1 MDKNKS
7 IVDRFSATQ
16 VELAKYVKI
25 EPIEFED
32 RKGWVAYGEGNH
44 FPQYL
49 IELYNTSPVH
59 GALVNSISFMIAGK
73 EFTAASQVTLR
84 EIQRLKLDKL
94 LHSTALDLKLHGGFY
109 WEVIWSM
116 DRSTIAQIN
125 HLPYENCRLAC
136 SDDNDDV
143 TGVWYSRDWADTRKK
158 KNNPHYIP
166 FFDINTK
173 EENPKQVMFQH
184 SMMVGSE
191 YYPKPDYIGA
201 INEVEKLRQLSEYQ
215 VNLILNGF
223 FPSLIAS
230 FNNGIPTLEEQ
241 RMIKNQLQQSIQ
253 GAENAGKVLTF
264 FNEERDRGVEFT
276 AFPVADMDKQFE
288 SLVTPAIEQILVSHR
303 VTSPLLFGVRDGGG
317 LGSNTD
323 EMKIAF
329 RLFSKQVIDPFQRII
344 CDGVDMLLHAIG
356 VPQGAE
362 IVEND
367 LFEEDVVVNGN
378 TTTADVASQALNG
391 AQIASL
397 LEIITQ
403 TTANVL
409 SITSAKALTKAAFP
423 ALSDVEINSIF
434 DNLSSV
440 ELQPADVLQSSQK
453 KKVKHE
459 HEAVSQKF
467 ESYSPTDEMA
477 TEAELGLKWR
487 EEYGRGGTE
496 VGVARAR
503 DISNKRNLSL
513 DTIQRM
519 NSYFSRHE
527 VDKQAKGWNQG
538 EEGFPSAGRVAWQL
552 WGGDAGRDWAKR
564 ILERVEQSTHVCQ
577 SSVDDFTDEEGKQFL
592 KHLAEC
598 GELIDLNEWELVEEC
613 EVGDYDAEENFTKVN
628 QALDSYADPDQK
640 SKLDAGLYK
649 VRYRYSTWISQNSRE
664 FCREMVRLSK
674 GGIVWRYED
683 IQDMSSSGVNG
694 QFAERGRTTYNI
706 FRYKGGVN
714 CHHFWM
720 RAIYKR
726 KREGGKFL
734 PNEGMDNEVKI
745 AVRKAEAEGFSPLD
759 TTVGYQDAKRPMKD
773 FPNGGRIN

>member
-1 MDKNKS
+1 MDKTKS

-49 IELYNTSPVH
+49 IELYNNSPVH
-59 GALVNSISFMIAGK
+59 GALVNSIAFMIAGK

-84 EIQRLKLDKL
+84 EIQRLKLDKV

-143 TGVWYSRDWADTRKK
+143 TGVWYSRDWSDTRKK

-166 FFDINTK
+166 FFDVNTK

-184 SMMVGSE
+184 SMMVNSE
-191 YYPKPDYIGA
+191 YYPKPDYIGS
-201 INEVEKLRQLSEYQ
+201 INWIELTRQIGEYH
-215 VNLILNGF
+215 VNNILNGF

-241 RMIKNQLQQSIQ
+241 RMIKQQLQLSIQ

-276 AFPVADMDKQFE
+276 AFPISDSDKQYEFLSTE
-288 SLVTPAIEQILVSHR
+288 STNQILIAHR
-303 VTSPLLFGVRDGGG
+303 VTSPLLFGIRDGGG

-323 EMKIAF
+323 ELKTSMY
-329 RLFSKQVIDPFQRII
+329 LFTKQVIEPFQRII
-344 CDGVDMLLHAIG
+344 CDGVDEILRAIAI
-356 VPQGAE
+356 PQGIKIAP
-362 IVEND
+362 ND
-367 LFEEDVVVNGN
+367 LFIPE
-378 TTTADVASQALNG
+378 
-391 AQIASL
+391 
-397 LEIITQ
+397 Q
-403 TTANVL
+403 TTEAPV
-409 SITSAKALTKAAFP
+409 T
-423 ALSDVEINSIF
+423 
-434 DNLSSV
+434 
-440 ELQPADVLQSSQK
+440 QSTEK

-459 HEAVSQKF
+459 HQSISQ
-467 ESYSPTDEMA
+467 
-477 TEAELGLKWR
+477 
-487 EEYGRGGTE
+487 
-496 VGVARAR
+496 
-503 DISNKRNLSL
+503 
-513 DTIQRM
+513 
-519 NSYFSRHE
+519 
-527 VDKQAKGWNQG
+527 
-538 EEGFPSAGRVAWQL
+538 
-552 WGGDAGRDWAKR
+552 
-564 ILERVEQSTHVCQ
+564 VCC
-577 SSVDDFTDEEGKQFL
+577 SSSDDFTDEEGKQFL

-598 GELIDLNEWELVEEC
+598 GELIDLDEWELVEEC

-649 VRYRYSTWISQNSRE
+649 VRYRYSTWISEKSRE

-683 IQDMSSSGVNG
+683 IQEMSSAGVNG

-706 FRYKGGVN
+706 FRYVGGVN

-726 KREGGKFL
+726 KRQGGKFL
-734 PNEGMDNEVKI
+734 PNEGMENEVKI
-745 AVRKAEAEGFSPLD
+745 AVRKAEAEGFSPMD
-759 TTVGYQDAKRPMKD
+759 RTVGYDDAKTPMIKR
-773 FPNGGRIN
+773 PNGGRIN

>member
-1 MDKNKS
+1 MDSNKS

-16 VELAKYVKI
+16 VDLAKYVKI

-32 RKGWVAYGEGNH
+32 RKGWVGYGEGNS

-84 EIQRLKLDKL
+84 EIQRLKLDKV
-94 LHSTALDLKLHGGFY
+94 LHSTALDLKLQGGFY

-143 TGVWYSRDWADTRKK
+143 TGVWYSRDWSDTRKK

-191 YYPKPDYIGA
+191 YYPKPDYIGS
-201 INEVEKLRQLSEYQ
+201 INWIELTRQIGEYH
-215 VNLILNGF
+215 VNNILNGF

-241 RMIKNQLQQSIQ
+241 RMIKQQLQLSIQ

-276 AFPVADMDKQFE
+276 AFPISDSDKQYEFLSTE
-288 SLVTPAIEQILVSHR
+288 STNQILIAHR
-303 VTSPLLFGVRDGGG
+303 VTSPLLFGIRDGGG

-323 EMKIAF
+323 ELKTSMY
-329 RLFSKQVIDPFQRII
+329 LFTKQVIEPFQRII
-344 CDGVDMLLHAIG
+344 CDGVDEILRAIA
-356 VPQGAE
+356 VPQGVKIAP
-362 IVEND
+362 ND
-367 LFEEDVVVNGN
+367 LFIPE
-378 TTTADVASQALNG
+378 
-391 AQIASL
+391 
-397 LEIITQ
+397 Q
-403 TTANVL
+403 TTEAPVTQ
-409 SITSAKALTKAAFP
+409 SI
-423 ALSDVEINSIF
+423 E
-434 DNLSSV
+434 
-440 ELQPADVLQSSQK
+440 K

-459 HEAVSQKF
+459 HES
-467 ESYSPTDEMA
+467 
-477 TEAELGLKWR
+477 
-487 EEYGRGGTE
+487 
-496 VGVARAR
+496 
-503 DISNKRNLSL
+503 ISK
-513 DTIQRM
+513 
-519 NSYFSRHE
+519 
-527 VDKQAKGWNQG
+527 
-538 EEGFPSAGRVAWQL
+538 
-552 WGGDAGRDWAKR
+552 
-564 ILERVEQSTHVCQ
+564 VCC
-577 SSVDDFTDEEGKQFL
+577 SSNDDFTDEEGKQFL

-598 GELIDLNEWELVEEC
+598 GELIDLDEWELVEEC
-613 EVGDYDAEENFTKVN
+613 EVGDYDNEENFTKVN

-640 SKLDAGLYK
+640 SKLDAGLFK
-649 VRYRYSTWISQNSRE
+649 VRYRYSTWISENSRE

-683 IQDMSSSGVNG
+683 IQEMSTAGVNG
-694 QFAERGRTTYNI
+694 QFAEQGKTTYNI

-726 KREGGKFL
+726 KRQGGKFL
-734 PNEGMDNEVKI
+734 PNDGMENEVKI
-745 AVRKAEAEGFSPLD
+745 AVRKAEKEGFSPLD
-759 TTVGYQDAKRPMKD
+759 TTVGYQDAKKPMKD

>member
-1 MDKNKS
+1 MDSNKS

-16 VELAKYVKI
+16 VDLAKYVKI

-32 RKGWVAYGEGNH
+32 RKGWVGYGEGNS

-73 EFTAASQVTLR
+73 EFTAPSQVTLR
-84 EIQRLKLDKL
+84 EIQRLKLDKV
-94 LHSTALDLKLHGGFY
+94 LHSTALDLKLQGGFY

-143 TGVWYSRDWADTRKK
+143 TGVWYSRDWSDTRKK

-173 EENPKQVMFQH
+173 DENPKQVMFQH

-191 YYPKPDYIGA
+191 YYPKPDYIGS
-201 INEVEKLRQLSEYQ
+201 INWIELTRQIGEYH
-215 VNLILNGF
+215 VNNILNGF

-241 RMIKNQLQQSIQ
+241 RMIKQQLQLSIQ

-276 AFPVADMDKQFE
+276 AFPISDSDKQYEFLSTE
-288 SLVTPAIEQILVSHR
+288 STNQILIAHR
-303 VTSPLLFGVRDGGG
+303 VTSPLLFGIRDGGG

-323 EMKIAF
+323 ELKTSMY
-329 RLFSKQVIDPFQRII
+329 LFTKQVIEPFQRII
-344 CDGVDMLLHAIG
+344 CDGVDELFRSIG
-356 VPQGAE
+356 VPQGVKIAP
-362 IVEND
+362 ND
-367 LFEEDVVVNGN
+367 LFVPE
-378 TTTADVASQALNG
+378 
-391 AQIASL
+391 
-397 LEIITQ
+397 Q
-403 TTANVL
+403 TTEAPV
-409 SITSAKALTKAAFP
+409 T
-423 ALSDVEINSIF
+423 
-434 DNLSSV
+434 
-440 ELQPADVLQSSQK
+440 QSTEK

-459 HEAVSQKF
+459 HQAVSKVCC
-467 ESYSPTDEMA
+467 SS
-477 TEAELGLKWR
+477 
-487 EEYGRGGTE
+487 
-496 VGVARAR
+496 
-503 DISNKRNLSL
+503 
-513 DTIQRM
+513 
-519 NSYFSRHE
+519 
-527 VDKQAKGWNQG
+527 G
-538 EEGFPSAGRVAWQL
+538 E
-552 WGGDAGRDWAKR
+552 
-564 ILERVEQSTHVCQ
+564 
-577 SSVDDFTDEEGKQFL
+577 DFTDEEGKQFL

-598 GELIDLNEWELVEEC
+598 GELIDLDEWELVEES
-613 EVGDYDAEENFTKVN
+613 EVGDYDNEEQFTKVN

-649 VRYRYSTWISQNSRE
+649 VRYRYSTWISENSRE

-683 IQDMSSSGVNG
+683 IQEMSSSGVNG
-694 QFAERGRTTYNI
+694 QFAEQGKTTYNI
-706 FRYKGGVN
+706 FRYVGGVN

-726 KREGGKFL
+726 KRQGGKFL

-745 AVRKAEAEGFSPLD
+745 AVRKAEAEGFSPMD
-759 TTVGYQDAKRPMKD
+759 RTVGYDDAKTPMIKR
-773 FPNGGRIN
+773 PNGGRLN

>member
-84 EIQRLKLDKL
+84 EIQRLKLDKV

-143 TGVWYSRDWADTRKK
+143 TGVWYSRDWSDTRKK

-166 FFDINTK
+166 FFDVNTK

-201 INEVEKLRQLSEYQ
+201 INEIEKLRQLSEYQ

-276 AFPVADMDKQFE
+276 AFPVSDMDKQFE
-288 SLVTPAIEQILVSHR
+288 SLVNPAIEQILVSHR

-440 ELQPADVLQSSQK
+440 ELQPADVLQSSEK

-459 HEAVSQKF
+459 HQSISQ
-467 ESYSPTDEMA
+467 
-477 TEAELGLKWR
+477 
-487 EEYGRGGTE
+487 
-496 VGVARAR
+496 
-503 DISNKRNLSL
+503 
-513 DTIQRM
+513 
-519 NSYFSRHE
+519 
-527 VDKQAKGWNQG
+527 
-538 EEGFPSAGRVAWQL
+538 
-552 WGGDAGRDWAKR
+552 
-564 ILERVEQSTHVCQ
+564 VCC
-577 SSVDDFTDEEGKQFL
+577 SSSDDFTDEEGKQFL
-592 KHLAEC
+592 KYLAEC

>member
-7 IVDRFSATQ
+7 IVERFSATQ

-84 EIQRLKLDKL
+84 EIQRLKLDKV

-143 TGVWYSRDWADTRKK
+143 TGVWYSRDWSDTRKK

-191 YYPKPDYIGA
+191 YYPKPDYIGS
-201 INEVEKLRQLSEYQ
+201 INWIELTRQIGEYH
-215 VNLILNGF
+215 VNNILNGF

-241 RMIKNQLQQSIQ
+241 RMIKQQLQMSIQ

-276 AFPVADMDKQFE
+276 AFPISDSDKQYEFLSTE
-288 SLVTPAIEQILVSHR
+288 STNQILIAHR
-303 VTSPLLFGVRDGGG
+303 VTSPLLFGIRDGGG

-323 EMKIAF
+323 ELKTSMY
-329 RLFSKQVIDPFQRII
+329 LFTKQVIEPFQRII
-344 CDGVDMLLHAIG
+344 CDGVDEILRAIS
-356 VPQGAE
+356 VPQGVKIAP
-362 IVEND
+362 ND
-367 LFEEDVVVNGN
+367 LFIPE
-378 TTTADVASQALNG
+378 
-391 AQIASL
+391 
-397 LEIITQ
+397 Q
-403 TTANVL
+403 TTESPV
-409 SITSAKALTKAAFP
+409 T
-423 ALSDVEINSIF
+423 
-434 DNLSSV
+434 
-440 ELQPADVLQSSQK
+440 QSTEK
-453 KKVKHE
+453 KKVKCE
-459 HEAVSQKF
+459 HENISQKF
-467 ESYSPTDEMA
+467 ESYKPTDEMA
-477 TEAELGLKWR
+477 NEAELGLKWR

-496 VGVARAR
+496 IGVARAR

-564 ILERVEQSTHVCQ
+564 ILERVEQSVHVCQ

-598 GELIDLNEWELVEEC
+598 GELIDLDEWELVEEC
-613 EVGDYDAEENFTKVN
+613 EVGDYDNEEQFTKVN
-628 QALDSYADPDQK
+628 QGLESYADPDQK
-640 SKLDAGLYK
+640 SKLDAGLFK
-649 VRYRYSTWISQNSRE
+649 VRYRYTTWIGENSRE

-683 IQDMSSSGVNG
+683 IQEMSAAGVNG
-694 QFAERGRTTYNI
+694 QFAERGKTEYNL
-706 FRYKGGVN
+706 FRYCGGVN
-714 CHHFWM
+714 CHHAWM

-726 KREGGKFL
+726 KRKGGKFL

-745 AVRKAEAEGFSPLD
+745 AVRKAEAEGFSPMD
-759 TTVGYQDAKRPMKD
+759 RTVGYDDAKTPMIKR
-773 FPNGGRIN
+773 PNGGRIN

>member
-1 MDKNKS
+1 MDSNKS

-16 VELAKYVKI
+16 VDLAKYVKI

-32 RKGWVAYGEGNH
+32 RKGWVGYGEGNS

-73 EFTAASQVTLR
+73 EFTAPSQVTLR
-84 EIQRLKLDKL
+84 EIQRLKLDKV
-94 LHSTALDLKLHGGFY
+94 LHSTALDLKLQGGFY

-143 TGVWYSRDWADTRKK
+143 TGVWYSRDWSDTRKK

-166 FFDINTK
+166 FFDVNTK

-191 YYPKPDYIGA
+191 YYPKPDYIGS
-201 INEVEKLRQLSEYQ
+201 INWIELTRQIGEYH
-215 VNLILNGF
+215 VNNILNGF

-241 RMIKNQLQQSIQ
+241 RMIKQQLQMSIQ

-276 AFPVADMDKQFE
+276 AFPISDSDKQYEFLSTE
-288 SLVTPAIEQILVSHR
+288 STNQILIAHR
-303 VTSPLLFGVRDGGG
+303 VTSPLLFGIRDGGG

-323 EMKIAF
+323 ELKTSMY
-329 RLFSKQVIDPFQRII
+329 LFTKQVIEPFQRII
-344 CDGVDMLLHAIG
+344 CDGVDEILRAIA
-356 VPQGAE
+356 VPQGVKIAP
-362 IVEND
+362 ND
-367 LFEEDVVVNGN
+367 LFVPE
-378 TTTADVASQALNG
+378 
-391 AQIASL
+391 
-397 LEIITQ
+397 Q
-403 TTANVL
+403 TTEAPV
-409 SITSAKALTKAAFP
+409 T
-423 ALSDVEINSIF
+423 
-434 DNLSSV
+434 
-440 ELQPADVLQSSQK
+440 QSTEK

-459 HEAVSQKF
+459 HKEVSKVCC
-467 ESYSPTDEMA
+467 S
-477 TEAELGLKWR
+477 
-487 EEYGRGGTE
+487 
-496 VGVARAR
+496 
-503 DISNKRNLSL
+503 SN
-513 DTIQRM
+513 
-519 NSYFSRHE
+519 
-527 VDKQAKGWNQG
+527 
-538 EEGFPSAGRVAWQL
+538 
-552 WGGDAGRDWAKR
+552 
-564 ILERVEQSTHVCQ
+564 
-577 SSVDDFTDEEGKQFL
+577 DDFTDEEGKQFL

-598 GELIDLNEWELVEEC
+598 GELIDLDKWELVEES
-613 EVGDYDAEENFTKVN
+613 EVGDYDNEEQFTKVN

-640 SKLDAGLYK
+640 SKLDAGLFK
-649 VRYRYSTWISQNSRE
+649 VRYRYSTWISENSRE

-683 IQDMSSSGVNG
+683 IQEMSTAGVNG
-694 QFAERGRTTYNI
+694 QFAEQGKTTYNI
-706 FRYKGGVN
+706 FRFKGGVN

-726 KREGGKFL
+726 KRQSGKFL
-734 PNEGMDNEVKI
+734 PNDGMENEVKI
-745 AVRKAEAEGFSPLD
+745 AVRKAEREGFSPMD
-759 TTVGYQDAKRPMKD
+759 TTVGYQDAKKPMKD

>member
-16 VELAKYVKI
+16 VDLAKYVKI

-59 GALVNSISFMIAGK
+59 GALVNSIAFMIAGK

-84 EIQRLKLDKL
+84 EIQRLKLDKV
-94 LHSTALDLKLHGGFY
+94 LHSTALDLKLQGGFY

-136 SDDNDDV
+136 SDENDDL
-143 TGVWYSRDWADTRKK
+143 TGIWYSRDWSDTRKK

-166 FFDINTK
+166 FFDVNTK
-173 EENPKQVMFQH
+173 DENPKQVMFQH

-191 YYPKPDYIGA
+191 YYPKPDYIGS
-201 INEVEKLRQLSEYQ
+201 INWIELTRQIGEYH
-215 VNLILNGF
+215 VNNILNGF

-241 RMIKNQLQQSIQ
+241 RMIKQQLQLSIQ

-264 FNEERDRGVEFT
+264 FNEERDRGVDFT
-276 AFPVADMDKQFE
+276 AFPISDSDKQYEFLSTE
-288 SLVTPAIEQILVSHR
+288 STNQILIAHR
-303 VTSPLLFGVRDGGG
+303 VTSPLLFGIRDGGG

-323 EMKIAF
+323 ELKTSMY
-329 RLFSKQVIDPFQRII
+329 LFTKQVIEPFQRII
-344 CDGVDMLLHAIG
+344 CDGVDEILRAIA
-356 VPQGAE
+356 VPQGVKIAP
-362 IVEND
+362 ND
-367 LFEEDVVVNGN
+367 LFIPE
-378 TTTADVASQALNG
+378 
-391 AQIASL
+391 
-397 LEIITQ
+397 Q
-403 TTANVL
+403 TTEAPVTQ
-409 SITSAKALTKAAFP
+409 SI
-423 ALSDVEINSIF
+423 E
-434 DNLSSV
+434 
-440 ELQPADVLQSSQK
+440 K

-459 HEAVSQKF
+459 HESISQVCC
-467 ESYSPTDEMA
+467 S
-477 TEAELGLKWR
+477 
-487 EEYGRGGTE
+487 
-496 VGVARAR
+496 
-503 DISNKRNLSL
+503 SN
-513 DTIQRM
+513 
-519 NSYFSRHE
+519 
-527 VDKQAKGWNQG
+527 
-538 EEGFPSAGRVAWQL
+538 
-552 WGGDAGRDWAKR
+552 
-564 ILERVEQSTHVCQ
+564 
-577 SSVDDFTDEEGKQFL
+577 DDFTDEEGKQFL

-598 GELIDLNEWELVEEC
+598 GELIDLDEWELVEEC
-613 EVGDYDAEENFTKVN
+613 EVGDYDNEEQFTKVN

-649 VRYRYSTWISQNSRE
+649 VRYRYSTWISENSRE

-683 IQDMSSSGVNG
+683 IQEMSAAGVNG
-694 QFAERGRTTYNI
+694 QFAERGKSSYNL
-706 FRYKGGVN
+706 FRYVGGVN

-726 KREGGKFL
+726 KRQGGKFL

-745 AVRKAEAEGFSPLD
+745 AVRKAEAEGFSPMD
-759 TTVGYQDAKRPMKD
+759 RTVGYDDAKTPMIKR
-773 FPNGGRIN
+773 PNGGRLN

>member
-59 GALVNSISFMIAGK
+59 GALVNSIAFMIAGK
-73 EFTAASQVTLR
+73 EFTAPSQVTLR
-84 EIQRLKLDKL
+84 EIQRLKLDKV

-143 TGVWYSRDWADTRKK
+143 TGVWYSRDWSDTRKK

-191 YYPKPDYIGA
+191 YYPKPDYIGS
-201 INEVEKLRQLSEYQ
+201 INWIELTRQIGEYH
-215 VNLILNGF
+215 VNNILNGF

-241 RMIKNQLQQSIQ
+241 RMIKQQLQLSIQ

-276 AFPVADMDKQFE
+276 AFPISDSDKQYEFLSTE
-288 SLVTPAIEQILVSHR
+288 STNQILIAHR
-303 VTSPLLFGVRDGGG
+303 VTSPLLFGIRDGGG

-323 EMKIAF
+323 ELKTSMY
-329 RLFSKQVIDPFQRII
+329 LFTKQVIEPFQRII
-344 CDGVDMLLHAIG
+344 CDGVDELFRSIG
-356 VPQGAE
+356 VPQGVK
-362 IVEND
+362 ITPND
-367 LFEEDVVVNGN
+367 LFIPE
-378 TTTADVASQALNG
+378 
-391 AQIASL
+391 
-397 LEIITQ
+397 Q
-403 TTANVL
+403 TTEAPVTQ
-409 SITSAKALTKAAFP
+409 SI
-423 ALSDVEINSIF
+423 E
-434 DNLSSV
+434 
-440 ELQPADVLQSSQK
+440 K
-453 KKVKHE
+453 KKVNCE
-459 HEAVSQKF
+459 HQSISQ
-467 ESYSPTDEMA
+467 
-477 TEAELGLKWR
+477 
-487 EEYGRGGTE
+487 
-496 VGVARAR
+496 
-503 DISNKRNLSL
+503 
-513 DTIQRM
+513 
-519 NSYFSRHE
+519 
-527 VDKQAKGWNQG
+527 
-538 EEGFPSAGRVAWQL
+538 
-552 WGGDAGRDWAKR
+552 
-564 ILERVEQSTHVCQ
+564 VCC
-577 SSVDDFTDEEGKQFL
+577 SSSDDFTDEEGKQFL

-598 GELIDLNEWELVEEC
+598 GELIDLDEWELVEEC
-613 EVGDYDAEENFTKVN
+613 EVGDYDNEENFTKVN

-649 VRYRYSTWISQNSRE
+649 VRYRYSTWISEKSRE

-683 IQDMSSSGVNG
+683 IQEMSTAGVNG
-694 QFAERGRTTYNI
+694 QFAEQGKTTYNI

-726 KREGGKFL
+726 KRQGGKFL

-745 AVRKAEAEGFSPLD
+745 AVRKAEAEGFSPMD
-759 TTVGYQDAKRPMKD
+759 TTVGYQDAKKPMKD

>member
-1 MDKNKS
+1 MDKTKS

-59 GALVNSISFMIAGK
+59 GALINSIAFMIAGK

-84 EIQRLKLDKL
+84 EIQRLKLDKV

-143 TGVWYSRDWADTRKK
+143 TGVWYSRDWSDTRKK

-201 INEVEKLRQLSEYQ
+201 INEIEKLRQLSEYQ

-288 SLVTPAIEQILVSHR
+288 SLVNPAIEQILVSHR

-344 CDGVDMLLHAIG
+344 CDGVDMLLRAIG

-367 LFEEDVVVNGN
+367 LFEEDVVINGN
-378 TTTADVASQALNG
+378 VSPSQDIASQALNG
-391 AQIASL
+391 AQISSL

-409 SITSAKALTKAAFP
+409 TSTSAKAITKAAFP
-423 ALSDVEINSIF
+423 MLSDVEINNIF

-440 ELQPADVLQSSQK
+440 QLQPADVLQSSEK

-459 HEAVSQKF
+459 HQTVSQ
-467 ESYSPTDEMA
+467 
-477 TEAELGLKWR
+477 
-487 EEYGRGGTE
+487 
-496 VGVARAR
+496 
-503 DISNKRNLSL
+503 
-513 DTIQRM
+513 
-519 NSYFSRHE
+519 
-527 VDKQAKGWNQG
+527 
-538 EEGFPSAGRVAWQL
+538 
-552 WGGDAGRDWAKR
+552 
-564 ILERVEQSTHVCQ
+564 VCC
-577 SSVDDFTDEEGKQFL
+577 SSSDDFTDEEGKQFL

-598 GELIDLNEWELVEEC
+598 GELIDLDEWELVEEC
-613 EVGDYDAEENFTKVN
+613 EVGDYDNEEQLTKVN

-649 VRYRYSTWISQNSRE
+649 VRYRYSTWISEKSRE

-683 IQDMSSSGVNG
+683 IQEMSTAGVNG
-694 QFAERGRTTYNI
+694 QFAEQGKTTYNI

-726 KREGGKFL
+726 KRQGGKFL
-734 PNEGMDNEVKI
+734 PNDGMENEVKI

-759 TTVGYQDAKRPMKD
+759 TTVGYQDAKKPMKD

>member
-84 EIQRLKLDKL
+84 EIQRLKLDKV

-143 TGVWYSRDWADTRKK
+143 TGVWYSRDWSDTRKK

-173 EENPKQVMFQH
+173 DENPKQVMFQH

-191 YYPKPDYIGA
+191 YYPKPDYIGS
-201 INEVEKLRQLSEYQ
+201 INWIELTRQIGEYH
-215 VNLILNGF
+215 VNNILNGF

-241 RMIKNQLQQSIQ
+241 RMIKQQLQMSIQ

-264 FNEERDRGVEFT
+264 FNEERDRGVDFT
-276 AFPVADMDKQFE
+276 AFPISDSDKQYEFLSTE
-288 SLVTPAIEQILVSHR
+288 STNQILIAHR
-303 VTSPLLFGVRDGGG
+303 VTSPLLFGIRDGGG

-323 EMKIAF
+323 ELKTSMY
-329 RLFSKQVIDPFQRII
+329 LFTKQVIEPFQRII
-344 CDGVDMLLHAIG
+344 CDGVDEILKAIG
-356 VPQGAE
+356 VPQGVKIAP
-362 IVEND
+362 ND
-367 LFEEDVVVNGN
+367 LFIPE
-378 TTTADVASQALNG
+378 
-391 AQIASL
+391 
-397 LEIITQ
+397 Q
-403 TTANVL
+403 TTEAPVM
-409 SITSAKALTKAAFP
+409 
-423 ALSDVEINSIF
+423 
-434 DNLSSV
+434 
-440 ELQPADVLQSSQK
+440 QSTEK

-459 HEAVSQKF
+459 HKEVSKVCC
-467 ESYSPTDEMA
+467 S
-477 TEAELGLKWR
+477 
-487 EEYGRGGTE
+487 
-496 VGVARAR
+496 
-503 DISNKRNLSL
+503 SN
-513 DTIQRM
+513 
-519 NSYFSRHE
+519 
-527 VDKQAKGWNQG
+527 
-538 EEGFPSAGRVAWQL
+538 
-552 WGGDAGRDWAKR
+552 
-564 ILERVEQSTHVCQ
+564 
-577 SSVDDFTDEEGKQFL
+577 DDFTDEEGKQFL

-598 GELIDLNEWELVEEC
+598 GELIDLDEWELVEEC
-613 EVGDYDAEENFTKVN
+613 EVGDYDNEENFTKVN

-649 VRYRYSTWISQNSRE
+649 VRYRYSTWISENSRE

-683 IQDMSSSGVNG
+683 IQDMSSAGVNG
-694 QFAERGRTTYNI
+694 QFAEQGKTTYNI

-726 KREGGKFL
+726 KRQGGKFL
-734 PNEGMDNEVKI
+734 PNDGMENEVKI
-745 AVRKAEAEGFSPLD
+745 AVRKAEKEGFSPLD

-773 FPNGGRIN
+773 FPNGGRLN

>member
-84 EIQRLKLDKL
+84 EIQRLKLDKV

-143 TGVWYSRDWADTRKK
+143 TGVWYSRDWSDTRKK

-166 FFDINTK
+166 FFDVNTK

-191 YYPKPDYIGA
+191 YYPKPDYIGS
-201 INEVEKLRQLSEYQ
+201 INWIELTRQIGEYH
-215 VNLILNGF
+215 VNNILNGF

-241 RMIKNQLQQSIQ
+241 RMIKQQLQMSIQ

-276 AFPVADMDKQFE
+276 AFPISDSDKQYEFLSTE
-288 SLVTPAIEQILVSHR
+288 STNQILIAHR
-303 VTSPLLFGVRDGGG
+303 VTSPLLFGIRDGGG

-323 EMKIAF
+323 ELKTSMY
-329 RLFSKQVIDPFQRII
+329 LFTKQVIEPFQRII
-344 CDGVDMLLHAIG
+344 CDGVDEILRAIA
-356 VPQGAE
+356 VPQGVKIAP
-362 IVEND
+362 ND
-367 LFEEDVVVNGN
+367 LFVPE
-378 TTTADVASQALNG
+378 
-391 AQIASL
+391 
-397 LEIITQ
+397 Q
-403 TTANVL
+403 TTEAPV
-409 SITSAKALTKAAFP
+409 T
-423 ALSDVEINSIF
+423 
-434 DNLSSV
+434 
-440 ELQPADVLQSSQK
+440 QSSEK

-459 HEAVSQKF
+459 HQS
-467 ESYSPTDEMA
+467 
-477 TEAELGLKWR
+477 
-487 EEYGRGGTE
+487 
-496 VGVARAR
+496 
-503 DISNKRNLSL
+503 ISK
-513 DTIQRM
+513 
-519 NSYFSRHE
+519 
-527 VDKQAKGWNQG
+527 
-538 EEGFPSAGRVAWQL
+538 
-552 WGGDAGRDWAKR
+552 
-564 ILERVEQSTHVCQ
+564 VCC
-577 SSVDDFTDEEGKQFL
+577 SSSDDFTDEEGKQFL

-598 GELIDLNEWELVEEC
+598 GELIDLDEWELVEES

-628 QALDSYADPDQK
+628 QGLETYADPDQK

-649 VRYRYSTWISQNSRE
+649 VRYRYSTWISENSRE

-683 IQDMSSSGVNG
+683 IQEMSSSGVNG
-694 QFAERGRTTYNI
+694 QFAEQGKTTYNI

-726 KREGGKFL
+726 KRQGGKFL

-759 TTVGYQDAKRPMKD
+759 TTVGYQDAKKPMKD

>member
-59 GALVNSISFMIAGK
+59 GALVNSIAFMIAGK
-73 EFTAASQVTLR
+73 EFTAPSQVTLR
-84 EIQRLKLDKL
+84 EIQRLKLDKV

-143 TGVWYSRDWADTRKK
+143 TGVWYSRDWSDTRKK

-166 FFDINTK
+166 FFDVNTK

-191 YYPKPDYIGA
+191 YYPKPDYIGS
-201 INEVEKLRQLSEYQ
+201 INWIELTRQIGEYH
-215 VNLILNGF
+215 VNNILNGF

-241 RMIKNQLQQSIQ
+241 RMIKQQLQLSIQ

-276 AFPVADMDKQFE
+276 AFPISDSDKQYEFLSTE
-288 SLVTPAIEQILVSHR
+288 STNQILIAHR
-303 VTSPLLFGVRDGGG
+303 VTSPLLFGIRDGGG

-323 EMKIAF
+323 ELKTSMY
-329 RLFSKQVIDPFQRII
+329 LFTKQVIEPFQRII
-344 CDGVDMLLHAIG
+344 CDGVDELFRSIG
-356 VPQGAE
+356 VPQGVK
-362 IVEND
+362 ITPND
-367 LFEEDVVVNGN
+367 LFIPE
-378 TTTADVASQALNG
+378 
-391 AQIASL
+391 
-397 LEIITQ
+397 Q
-403 TTANVL
+403 TTEAPVTQ
-409 SITSAKALTKAAFP
+409 SI
-423 ALSDVEINSIF
+423 E
-434 DNLSSV
+434 
-440 ELQPADVLQSSQK
+440 K
-453 KKVKHE
+453 KKVNCE
-459 HEAVSQKF
+459 HQSISQ
-467 ESYSPTDEMA
+467 
-477 TEAELGLKWR
+477 
-487 EEYGRGGTE
+487 
-496 VGVARAR
+496 
-503 DISNKRNLSL
+503 
-513 DTIQRM
+513 
-519 NSYFSRHE
+519 
-527 VDKQAKGWNQG
+527 
-538 EEGFPSAGRVAWQL
+538 
-552 WGGDAGRDWAKR
+552 
-564 ILERVEQSTHVCQ
+564 VCC
-577 SSVDDFTDEEGKQFL
+577 SSSDDFTDEEGKQFL

-598 GELIDLNEWELVEEC
+598 GELIDLDEWELVEEC
-613 EVGDYDAEENFTKVN
+613 EVGDYDNEENFTKVN

-649 VRYRYSTWISQNSRE
+649 VRYRYSTWISEKSRE

-683 IQDMSSSGVNG
+683 IQEMSTAGVNG
-694 QFAERGRTTYNI
+694 QFAEQGKTTYNI

-726 KREGGKFL
+726 KRQGGKFL

-745 AVRKAEAEGFSPLD
+745 AVRKAEAEGFSPMD
-759 TTVGYQDAKRPMKD
+759 TTVGYQDAKKPMKD

>member
-7 IVDRFSATQ
+7 IVERFSATQ

-84 EIQRLKLDKL
+84 EIQRLKLDKV

-143 TGVWYSRDWADTRKK
+143 TGVWYSRDWSDTRKK

-173 EENPKQVMFQH
+173 EENPKQVMFLH

-201 INEVEKLRQLSEYQ
+201 INEIEKLRQLSEYQ

-241 RMIKNQLQQSIQ
+241 RMIKQQLQMSIQ

-323 EMKIAF
+323 EMKTAF

-344 CDGVDMLLHAIG
+344 CDGVDMLLLAIG
-356 VPQGAE
+356 VPQGVT

-367 LFEEDVVVNGN
+367 LFEDNTVVIDGN
-378 TTTADVASQALNG
+378 VAPSQDIASQALNG
-391 AQIASL
+391 AQISSL

-409 SITSAKALTKAAFP
+409 TSTSAKAITKAAFP
-423 ALSDVEINSIF
+423 MLSDVEINNIF

-440 ELQPADVLQSSQK
+440 NLQPADVLQSSEK
-453 KKVKHE
+453 KKVESE
-459 HEAVSQKF
+459 HQS
-467 ESYSPTDEMA
+467 
-477 TEAELGLKWR
+477 
-487 EEYGRGGTE
+487 
-496 VGVARAR
+496 VA
-503 DISNKRNLSL
+503 KVCC
-513 DTIQRM
+513 
-519 NSYFSRHE
+519 NS
-527 VDKQAKGWNQG
+527 
-538 EEGFPSAGRVAWQL
+538 
-552 WGGDAGRDWAKR
+552 
-564 ILERVEQSTHVCQ
+564 EQ
-577 SSVDDFTDEEGKQFL
+577 DFTDEQGKQFL

-598 GELIDLNEWELVEEC
+598 GELVDNDEWQLMSEEEVTDPLNEPTFTSQMFNQMPISSDANPDEKSNW
-613 EVGDYDAEENFTKVN
+613 GDT
-628 QALDSYADPDQK
+628 
-640 SKLDAGLYK
+640 GLYK
-649 VRYRYSTWISQNSRE
+649 LRYAYSQNIGENSRE
-664 FCREMVRLSK
+664 FCKEMVRLSK
-674 GGIVWRYED
+674 GGLVFRYED
-683 IQDMSSSGVNG
+683 IESMSLDGVNSD
-694 QFAERGRTTYNI
+694 FAPTGRSTYNI
-706 FRYKGGVN
+706 FVYKGGAF
-714 CHHFWM
+714 CHHFWKRQIYM
-720 RAIYKR
+720 RKRDTNGRILPNKGLENDKRVGNNPYVKR
-726 KREGGKFL
+726 KGLESVAPIDR
-734 PNEGMDNEVKI
+734 PNRGSLKY
-745 AVRKAEAEGFSPLD
+745 S
-759 TTVGYQDAKRPMKD
+759 
-773 FPNGGRIN
+773 

>member
-1 MDKNKS
+1 MDKKES
-7 IVDRFSATQ
+7 IVNRFSATQ

-25 EPIEFED
+25 DPIEFED

-59 GALVNSISFMIAGK
+59 GALVNSIAFMIAGK
-73 EFTAASQVTLR
+73 EFTASTTLAVR
-84 EIQRLKLDKL
+84 EIQRLKLDKIL
-94 LHSTALDLKLHGGFY
+94 KATALDLKLHGGFY

-143 TGVWYSRDWADTRKK
+143 TGIWYSRDWSDTRKK

-166 FFDINTK
+166 MFDTDTK
-173 EENPKQVMFQH
+173 NECPKQVMFQH

-191 YYPKPDYIGA
+191 YYPKPDYIGSV
-201 INEVEKLRQLSEYQ
+201 NEIEKLRQYSEYQ

-276 AFPVADMDKQFE
+276 PFPVGDLDKQFE
-288 SLVTPAIEQILVSHR
+288 SLVNPSIEQILISHR

-323 EMKIAF
+323 EMKTAF
-329 RLFSKQVIDPFQRII
+329 RLFSKQVINPFQRII
-344 CDGVDMLLHAIG
+344 CDGINMLFNAMGIPSD
-356 VPQGAE
+356 VE

-367 LFEEDVVVNGN
+367 LFEEDVVLDSTGTPTP
-378 TTTADVASQALNG
+378 TTDVASQAMNG
-391 AQIASL
+391 AQISSL

-403 TTANVL
+403 ATANVL
-409 SITSAKALTKAAFP
+409 TIESAKAVCRTAFP
-423 ALSDVEINSIF
+423 TMSDEQINNIF

-440 ELQPADVLQSSQK
+440 NLQPTDVVQSSVK
-453 KKVKHE
+453 KKVEHKHE
-459 HEAVSQKF
+459 GVSQ
-467 ESYSPTDEMA
+467 
-477 TEAELGLKWR
+477 
-487 EEYGRGGTE
+487 
-496 VGVARAR
+496 
-503 DISNKRNLSL
+503 I
-513 DTIQRM
+513 
-519 NSYFSRHE
+519 
-527 VDKQAKGWNQG
+527 
-538 EEGFPSAGRVAWQL
+538 
-552 WGGDAGRDWAKR
+552 
-564 ILERVEQSTHVCQ
+564 CC
-577 SSVDDFTDEEGKQFL
+577 SSSDDFTDEEGKGFL
-592 KHLAEC
+592 KQLAEC
-598 GELIDLNEWELVEEC
+598 GELIDKEKWELVEEE
-613 EVGDYDAEENFTKVN
+613 EVTDYDNEEKFAKVH
-628 QALDSYADPDQK
+628 QGLESYEDADAK
-640 SKLDAGLYK
+640 SKLDAGVYK
-649 VRYRYSTWISQNSRE
+649 VRYRYSTWLSDNSRE

-683 IQDMSSSGVNG
+683 IIEMGDAGVNG
-694 QFAERGRTTYNI
+694 QFARQGTNTYNL
-706 FRYKGGVN
+706 FRFKGGVN

-726 KREGGKFL
+726 KKEKGRYL
-734 PNEGMDNEVKI
+734 PNEGMDNEMKI
-745 AVRKAEAEGFSPLD
+745 AVRKAEAEGFSPMD
-759 TTVGYQDAKRPMKD
+759 TTVGYRDAKTPMKD
-773 FPNGGRIN
+773 FPNGGRLTK

>member
-84 EIQRLKLDKL
+84 EIQRLKLDKV

-125 HLPYENCRLAC
+125 HLPYENCRLDC

-143 TGVWYSRDWADTRKK
+143 TGVWYSRDWSDTRKK

-201 INEVEKLRQLSEYQ
+201 INEIEKLRQLSEYQ

-241 RMIKNQLQQSIQ
+241 RMIKQQLQLSIQ

-323 EMKIAF
+323 EMKTAF

-344 CDGVDMLLHAIG
+344 CDGVDMLLRAIG

-367 LFEEDVVVNGN
+367 LFEEDVVINGN
-378 TTTADVASQALNG
+378 VAPSQDIASQALNG
-391 AQIASL
+391 AQISSL

-409 SITSAKALTKAAFP
+409 TSTSAKAITKAAFP
-423 ALSDVEINSIF
+423 MLSDVEINNIF

-440 ELQPADVLQSSQK
+440 NLQPTDVLQSSEK

-459 HEAVSQKF
+459 HQS
-467 ESYSPTDEMA
+467 
-477 TEAELGLKWR
+477 
-487 EEYGRGGTE
+487 
-496 VGVARAR
+496 
-503 DISNKRNLSL
+503 ISK
-513 DTIQRM
+513 
-519 NSYFSRHE
+519 
-527 VDKQAKGWNQG
+527 
-538 EEGFPSAGRVAWQL
+538 
-552 WGGDAGRDWAKR
+552 
-564 ILERVEQSTHVCQ
+564 VCC

-592 KHLAEC
+592 KQLAEC
-598 GELIDLNEWELVEEC
+598 GELIDLDEWELVEEC
-613 EVGDYDAEENFTKVN
+613 EVDNYDNEEQFTKVN
-628 QALDSYADPDQK
+628 QALESYADPDKK

-649 VRYRYSTWISQNSRE
+649 VRYRYSTWIGENSRE

-683 IQDMSSSGVNG
+683 IQEMSSSGVNG
-694 QFAERGRTTYNI
+694 QFAEQGKTTYNI

-726 KREGGKFL
+726 KRQGGKFL

>member
-59 GALVNSISFMIAGK
+59 GALVNSIAFMIAGK

-84 EIQRLKLDKL
+84 EIQRLKLDKV

-143 TGVWYSRDWADTRKK
+143 TGVWYSRDWSDTRKK

-166 FFDINTK
+166 FFDVNTK
-173 EENPKQVMFQH
+173 DENPKQVMFQH

-191 YYPKPDYIGA
+191 YYPKPDYIGS
-201 INEVEKLRQLSEYQ
+201 INWIELTRQIGEYH
-215 VNLILNGF
+215 VNNILNGF

-276 AFPVADMDKQFE
+276 AFPISDSDKQYEFLSTE
-288 SLVTPAIEQILVSHR
+288 STNQILIAHR
-303 VTSPLLFGVRDGGG
+303 VTSPLLFGIRDGGG

-323 EMKIAF
+323 ELKTSMY
-329 RLFSKQVIDPFQRII
+329 LFTKQVIEPFQRII
-344 CDGVDMLLHAIG
+344 CDGVDELLRAIA
-356 VPQGAE
+356 VPQGVKIAP
-362 IVEND
+362 ND
-367 LFEEDVVVNGN
+367 LFVPE
-378 TTTADVASQALNG
+378 
-391 AQIASL
+391 
-397 LEIITQ
+397 Q
-403 TTANVL
+403 TTEAPV
-409 SITSAKALTKAAFP
+409 T
-423 ALSDVEINSIF
+423 
-434 DNLSSV
+434 
-440 ELQPADVLQSSQK
+440 QSTEK

-459 HEAVSQKF
+459 HQS
-467 ESYSPTDEMA
+467 
-477 TEAELGLKWR
+477 
-487 EEYGRGGTE
+487 
-496 VGVARAR
+496 
-503 DISNKRNLSL
+503 ISK
-513 DTIQRM
+513 
-519 NSYFSRHE
+519 
-527 VDKQAKGWNQG
+527 
-538 EEGFPSAGRVAWQL
+538 
-552 WGGDAGRDWAKR
+552 
-564 ILERVEQSTHVCQ
+564 VCC
-577 SSVDDFTDEEGKQFL
+577 SSNDDFTDEEGKQFL

-598 GELIDLNEWELVEEC
+598 GELIDLDEWELVEEC
-613 EVGDYDAEENFTKVN
+613 EVDNYDNEENFTKVN
-628 QALDSYADPDQK
+628 QALESYADPDQK

-649 VRYRYSTWISQNSRE
+649 VRYRYTTWIGENSRE

-683 IQDMSSSGVNG
+683 IQEMSAAGVNG
-694 QFAERGRTTYNI
+694 QFAERGKTEYNL
-706 FRYKGGVN
+706 FRYCGGVN
-714 CHHFWM
+714 CHHAWM

-726 KREGGKFL
+726 KRKGGKFL
-734 PNEGMDNEVKI
+734 PNEGMENEVKI
-745 AVRKAEAEGFSPLD
+745 AVRKAEAEGFSPMD
-759 TTVGYQDAKRPMKD
+759 RTVGYDDAKTPMIKR
-773 FPNGGRIN
+773 PNGGRLN

>member
-1 MDKNKS
+1 MDSNKS

-16 VELAKYVKI
+16 VDLAKYVKI

-32 RKGWVAYGEGNH
+32 RKGWVGYGEGNH

-73 EFTAASQVTLR
+73 EFTAPSQVTLR
-84 EIQRLKLDKL
+84 EIQRLKLDKV
-94 LHSTALDLKLHGGFY
+94 LHSTALDLKLQGGFY

-143 TGVWYSRDWADTRKK
+143 TGVWYSRDWSDTRKK

-173 EENPKQVMFQH
+173 DENPKQVMFQH

-191 YYPKPDYIGA
+191 YYPKPDYIGS
-201 INEVEKLRQLSEYQ
+201 INWIELTRQIGEYH
-215 VNLILNGF
+215 VNNILNGF

-241 RMIKNQLQQSIQ
+241 RMIKQQLQLSIQ

-276 AFPVADMDKQFE
+276 AFPISDSDKQYEFLSTE
-288 SLVTPAIEQILVSHR
+288 STNQILIAHR
-303 VTSPLLFGVRDGGG
+303 VTSPLLFGIRDGGG

-323 EMKIAF
+323 ELKTSMY
-329 RLFSKQVIDPFQRII
+329 LFTKQVIEPFQRII
-344 CDGVDMLLHAIG
+344 CDGVDEILRAIS
-356 VPQGAE
+356 VPQGVKIAP
-362 IVEND
+362 ND
-367 LFEEDVVVNGN
+367 LFVPE
-378 TTTADVASQALNG
+378 
-391 AQIASL
+391 
-397 LEIITQ
+397 Q
-403 TTANVL
+403 TTEAPVTQ
-409 SITSAKALTKAAFP
+409 SI
-423 ALSDVEINSIF
+423 E
-434 DNLSSV
+434 
-440 ELQPADVLQSSQK
+440 K

-459 HEAVSQKF
+459 HQSISQVCC
-467 ESYSPTDEMA
+467 S
-477 TEAELGLKWR
+477 
-487 EEYGRGGTE
+487 
-496 VGVARAR
+496 
-503 DISNKRNLSL
+503 SN
-513 DTIQRM
+513 
-519 NSYFSRHE
+519 
-527 VDKQAKGWNQG
+527 
-538 EEGFPSAGRVAWQL
+538 
-552 WGGDAGRDWAKR
+552 
-564 ILERVEQSTHVCQ
+564 
-577 SSVDDFTDEEGKQFL
+577 DDFTDEEGKQFL

-598 GELIDLNEWELVEEC
+598 GELIDLDEWELVEEC
-613 EVGDYDAEENFTKVN
+613 EVGDYDNEEQFTKVN

-640 SKLDAGLYK
+640 SKLDAGLFK
-649 VRYRYSTWISQNSRE
+649 VRYRYSTWISENSRE

-683 IQDMSSSGVNG
+683 IQEMSLAGVNG
-694 QFAERGRTTYNI
+694 QFAEQGKTTYNI
-706 FRYKGGVN
+706 FRFKGGVN

-726 KREGGKFL
+726 KRQGGKFL
-734 PNEGMDNEVKI
+734 PNDGMENEVKI
-745 AVRKAEAEGFSPLD
+745 AVRKAEKEGFSPLD
-759 TTVGYQDAKRPMKD
+759 TTVGYQDAKKPMKD
-773 FPNGGRIN
+773 FPNGGRLN

>member
-84 EIQRLKLDKL
+84 EIQRLKLDKV

-143 TGVWYSRDWADTRKK
+143 TGVWYSRDWSDTRKK

-191 YYPKPDYIGA
+191 YYPKPDYIGS
-201 INEVEKLRQLSEYQ
+201 INWIELTRQIGEYH
-215 VNLILNGF
+215 VNNILNGF

-241 RMIKNQLQQSIQ
+241 RMIKQQLQLSIQ

-264 FNEERDRGVEFT
+264 FNEERDRGVDFT
-276 AFPVADMDKQFE
+276 PFPVTDSDKQYEFLSNE
-288 SLVTPAIEQILVSHR
+288 STNQILIGHR
-303 VTSPLLFGVRDGGG
+303 VTSPLLFGIRDGGG

-323 EMKIAF
+323 ELKTSMY
-329 RLFSKQVIDPFQRII
+329 LFTKQVIEPFQRII
-344 CDGVDMLLHAIG
+344 CDGVDEILRAIA
-356 VPQGAE
+356 VPQGVKIAP
-362 IVEND
+362 ND
-367 LFEEDVVVNGN
+367 LFIPE
-378 TTTADVASQALNG
+378 
-391 AQIASL
+391 
-397 LEIITQ
+397 Q
-403 TTANVL
+403 TTEAPV
-409 SITSAKALTKAAFP
+409 T
-423 ALSDVEINSIF
+423 
-434 DNLSSV
+434 
-440 ELQPADVLQSSQK
+440 QSTEK
-453 KKVKHE
+453 KKVKCE

-467 ESYSPTDEMA
+467 ESYKPTDEMA

-496 VGVARAR
+496 IGVARAR

-538 EEGFPSAGRVAWQL
+538 EEGFPSAGRIAWQL

-564 ILERVEQSTHVCQ
+564 ILERVEQSVHVCQ

-598 GELIDLNEWELVEEC
+598 GELIDLDEWELVEEC
-613 EVGDYDAEENFTKVN
+613 EVGDYDNEENFTKVN
-628 QALDSYADPDQK
+628 QGLESYADPDQK
-640 SKLDAGLYK
+640 SKLDAGLFK
-649 VRYRYSTWISQNSRE
+649 VRYRYTTWISENSRE

-683 IQDMSSSGVNG
+683 IQEMSAAGVNG
-694 QFAERGRTTYNI
+694 QFAERGKTEYNL
-706 FRYKGGVN
+706 FRYCGGVN
-714 CHHFWM
+714 CHHAWM

-726 KREGGKFL
+726 KRKGGKFL

-745 AVRKAEAEGFSPLD
+745 AVRKAEAEGFSPMD
-759 TTVGYQDAKRPMKD
+759 RTVGYDDAKTPMIKR
-773 FPNGGRIN
+773 PNGGRIN

>member
-1 MDKNKS
+1 MDSKKS

-16 VELAKYVKI
+16 VDLAKYVKI

-32 RKGWVAYGEGNH
+32 RKGWVGYGEGNS

-59 GALVNSISFMIAGK
+59 GALVNSIAFMIAGK
-73 EFTAASQVTLR
+73 EFTAASQVTVR
-84 EIQRLKLDKL
+84 EIQRLKLDKVL
-94 LHSTALDLKLHGGFY
+94 NSTALDLKLHGGFY

-116 DRSTIAQIN
+116 DRSTVAQIN

-143 TGVWYSRDWADTRKK
+143 TGVWYSRDWNDMRKK
-158 KNNPHYIP
+158 KNVPHYIP
-166 FFDINTK
+166 FFDVNTK
-173 EENPKQVMFQH
+173 DENPKQVMFQH

-201 INEVEKLRQLSEYQ
+201 INEIEKLRQLSEYQ

-241 RMIKNQLQQSIQ
+241 RMIKQQLQMSIQ

-276 AFPVADMDKQFE
+276 AFPVADLDKQFE
-288 SLVTPAIEQILVSHR
+288 SLVNPAIEQILVSHR

-323 EMKIAF
+323 EMKTAF

-344 CDGVDMLLHAIG
+344 CDGVDEILKAIG
-356 VPQGAE
+356 VPQGTE

-367 LFEEDVVVNGN
+367 LFGEDVVVNGN
-378 TTTADVASQALNG
+378 TTNADVASQALNG

-423 ALSDVEINSIF
+423 ALSEVEINAIF

-440 ELQPADVLQSSQK
+440 NLQPADVLQSSEK

-459 HEAVSQKF
+459 HKEVSK
-467 ESYSPTDEMA
+467 
-477 TEAELGLKWR
+477 
-487 EEYGRGGTE
+487 
-496 VGVARAR
+496 
-503 DISNKRNLSL
+503 
-513 DTIQRM
+513 
-519 NSYFSRHE
+519 
-527 VDKQAKGWNQG
+527 
-538 EEGFPSAGRVAWQL
+538 
-552 WGGDAGRDWAKR
+552 
-564 ILERVEQSTHVCQ
+564 VCC

-598 GELIDLNEWELVEEC
+598 GELIDLDEWELVEEC
-613 EVGDYDAEENFTKVN
+613 EVGNYDNEEQFTKVN

-640 SKLDAGLYK
+640 SKLDAGLFK
-649 VRYRYSTWISQNSRE
+649 VRYRYSTWISENSRE

-683 IQDMSSSGVNG
+683 IQEMSTAGVNG
-694 QFAERGRTTYNI
+694 QFAEQGKTTYNI
-706 FRYKGGVN
+706 FRFKGGVN

-726 KREGGKFL
+726 KRQGGKFL
-734 PNEGMDNEVKI
+734 PNDGMENEVKI
-745 AVRKAEAEGFSPLD
+745 AVRKAEREGFSPMD

-773 FPNGGRIN
+773 FPNGGRLN

>member
-73 EFTAASQVTLR
+73 EFTASSQVTLR
-84 EIQRLKLDKL
+84 EIQRLKLDKV

-143 TGVWYSRDWADTRKK
+143 TGVWYSRDWSDTRKK

-166 FFDINTK
+166 FFDVNTK
-173 EENPKQVMFQH
+173 DENPKQVMFQH

-191 YYPKPDYIGA
+191 YYPKPDYIGS
-201 INEVEKLRQLSEYQ
+201 INWIELTRQIGEYH
-215 VNLILNGF
+215 VNNILNGF

-241 RMIKNQLQQSIQ
+241 RMIKQQLQLSIQ

-276 AFPVADMDKQFE
+276 AFPISDSDKQYEFLSTE
-288 SLVTPAIEQILVSHR
+288 STNQILIAHR
-303 VTSPLLFGVRDGGG
+303 VTSPLLFGIRDGGG

-323 EMKIAF
+323 ELKTSMY
-329 RLFSKQVIDPFQRII
+329 LFTKQVIEPFQRII
-344 CDGVDMLLHAIG
+344 CDGVDEILRAIG
-356 VPQGAE
+356 VPQGVKIAP
-362 IVEND
+362 ND
-367 LFEEDVVVNGN
+367 LFIPE
-378 TTTADVASQALNG
+378 
-391 AQIASL
+391 
-397 LEIITQ
+397 Q
-403 TTANVL
+403 TTEAPV
-409 SITSAKALTKAAFP
+409 T
-423 ALSDVEINSIF
+423 
-434 DNLSSV
+434 
-440 ELQPADVLQSSQK
+440 QSTEK

-459 HEAVSQKF
+459 HKEIFKVCCS
-467 ESYSPTDEMA
+467 
-477 TEAELGLKWR
+477 
-487 EEYGRGGTE
+487 
-496 VGVARAR
+496 
-503 DISNKRNLSL
+503 SN
-513 DTIQRM
+513 
-519 NSYFSRHE
+519 
-527 VDKQAKGWNQG
+527 
-538 EEGFPSAGRVAWQL
+538 
-552 WGGDAGRDWAKR
+552 
-564 ILERVEQSTHVCQ
+564 
-577 SSVDDFTDEEGKQFL
+577 DDFTDEEGKQFL

-613 EVGDYDAEENFTKVN
+613 EVGDYDNEENFTKVN
-628 QALDSYADPDQK
+628 QGLETYADPDQK
-640 SKLDAGLYK
+640 SKLDAGLFK
-649 VRYRYSTWISQNSRE
+649 VRYRYTTWIGENSRE

-683 IQDMSSSGVNG
+683 IQEMSAAGVNG
-694 QFAERGRTTYNI
+694 QFAERGKTEYNL
-706 FRYKGGVN
+706 FRYCGGVN
-714 CHHFWM
+714 CHHAWM

-726 KREGGKFL
+726 KRQGGKFL
-734 PNEGMDNEVKI
+734 PNDGMENEVKI
-745 AVRKAEAEGFSPLD
+745 AVRKAEAEGFSPMD
-759 TTVGYQDAKRPMKD
+759 RTVGYDDAKTPMIKR
-773 FPNGGRIN
+773 PNGGRLN

>member
-7 IVDRFSATQ
+7 IVERFSATQ

-73 EFTAASQVTLR
+73 EFTAPSQVTLR
-84 EIQRLKLDKL
+84 EIQRLKLDKV

-143 TGVWYSRDWADTRKK
+143 TGVWYSRDWSDTRKK

-166 FFDINTK
+166 FFDVNTK

-201 INEVEKLRQLSEYQ
+201 INEIEKLRQLSEYQ

-241 RMIKNQLQQSIQ
+241 RMIKQQLQMSIQ

-323 EMKIAF
+323 EMKTAF

-344 CDGVDMLLHAIG
+344 CDGVDMLLRAIG
-356 VPQGAE
+356 VPQGTE

-378 TTTADVASQALNG
+378 VAPTQDIASQALNG
-391 AQIASL
+391 AQISSL

-409 SITSAKALTKAAFP
+409 TSTSAKAITKAAFP
-423 ALSDVEINSIF
+423 MLSDVEINNIF

-440 ELQPADVLQSSQK
+440 NLQPADVLQSSEK
-453 KKVKHE
+453 KKVESE
-459 HEAVSQKF
+459 HQS
-467 ESYSPTDEMA
+467 
-477 TEAELGLKWR
+477 
-487 EEYGRGGTE
+487 
-496 VGVARAR
+496 
-503 DISNKRNLSL
+503 ISK
-513 DTIQRM
+513 
-519 NSYFSRHE
+519 
-527 VDKQAKGWNQG
+527 
-538 EEGFPSAGRVAWQL
+538 
-552 WGGDAGRDWAKR
+552 
-564 ILERVEQSTHVCQ
+564 VCC
-577 SSVDDFTDEEGKQFL
+577 SSSDDFTDEEGKQFL
-592 KHLAEC
+592 WHLAEC
-598 GELIDLNEWELVEEC
+598 GELIDLDEWELVEEC
-613 EVGDYDAEENFTKVN
+613 EVDNYDNEENFTKVN
-628 QALDSYADPDQK
+628 QALESYADPDQK

-649 VRYRYSTWISQNSRE
+649 VRYRYSTWISENSRE

-683 IQDMSSSGVNG
+683 IQEMSAAGVNG
-694 QFAERGRTTYNI
+694 QFAERGKSSYNL
-706 FRYKGGVN
+706 FRYVGGVN

-726 KREGGKFL
+726 KRQGGKFL
-734 PNEGMDNEVKI
+734 PNEGMENEVKI
-745 AVRKAEAEGFSPLD
+745 AVRKAEAEGFSPMD
-759 TTVGYQDAKRPMKD
+759 RTVGYDDAKTPMIKR
-773 FPNGGRIN
+773 PNGGRLN

>member
-1 MDKNKS
+1 MDSKKS

-16 VELAKYVKI
+16 VDLAKYVKI

-32 RKGWVAYGEGNH
+32 RKGWVSYGEGNS

-59 GALVNSISFMIAGK
+59 GALVNSIAFMIAGK
-73 EFTAASQVTLR
+73 EFTAASQVTMR
-84 EIQRLKLDKL
+84 EIQRLKLDKVL
-94 LHSTALDLKLHGGFY
+94 NSTALDLKLHGGFY

-116 DRSTIAQIN
+116 DRSTVAQIN

-143 TGVWYSRDWADTRKK
+143 TGVWYSRDWNDMRKK
-158 KNNPHYIP
+158 KNVPHYIP

-201 INEVEKLRQLSEYQ
+201 INEIEKLRQLSEYQ

-276 AFPVADMDKQFE
+276 AFPVADLDKQFE
-288 SLVTPAIEQILVSHR
+288 SLVNPAIEQILVSHR

-323 EMKIAF
+323 EMKTAF

-344 CDGVDMLLHAIG
+344 CDGVDEILKAIG
-356 VPQGAE
+356 VPQGTE

-367 LFEEDVVVNGN
+367 LFEEDVVINGN
-378 TTTADVASQALNG
+378 VSPSQDIASQALNG

-423 ALSDVEINSIF
+423 ALSEVEINAIF

-440 ELQPADVLQSSQK
+440 NLQPADVLQSSEK
-453 KKVKHE
+453 KKVKRE
-459 HEAVSQKF
+459 HKEVSK
-467 ESYSPTDEMA
+467 
-477 TEAELGLKWR
+477 
-487 EEYGRGGTE
+487 
-496 VGVARAR
+496 
-503 DISNKRNLSL
+503 
-513 DTIQRM
+513 
-519 NSYFSRHE
+519 
-527 VDKQAKGWNQG
+527 
-538 EEGFPSAGRVAWQL
+538 
-552 WGGDAGRDWAKR
+552 
-564 ILERVEQSTHVCQ
+564 VCC

-598 GELIDLNEWELVEEC
+598 GELIDLDEWELVEEC
-613 EVGDYDAEENFTKVN
+613 EVDNYDNEENFTKVN

-640 SKLDAGLYK
+640 SKLDAGLFK
-649 VRYRYSTWISQNSRE
+649 VRYRYSTWISENSRE

-683 IQDMSSSGVNG
+683 IQEMSLAGVNG
-694 QFAERGRTTYNI
+694 QFAEQGKTTYNI
-706 FRYKGGVN
+706 FRFKGGVN

-726 KREGGKFL
+726 KRQGGKFL
-734 PNEGMDNEVKI
+734 PNDGMENEVKI
-745 AVRKAEAEGFSPLD
+745 AVRKAEREGFSPMD

-773 FPNGGRIN
+773 FPNGGRLN

>member
-59 GALVNSISFMIAGK
+59 GALVNSIAFMIAGK
-73 EFTAASQVTLR
+73 EFTAVSQVTLR
-84 EIQRLKLDKL
+84 EIQRLKLDKV

-143 TGVWYSRDWADTRKK
+143 TGVWYSRDWSDTRKK

-173 EENPKQVMFQH
+173 DENPKQVMFQH

-191 YYPKPDYIGA
+191 YYPKPDYIGS
-201 INEVEKLRQLSEYQ
+201 INWIELTRQIGEYH
-215 VNLILNGF
+215 VNNILNGF

-241 RMIKNQLQQSIQ
+241 RMIKQQLQMSIQ

-276 AFPVADMDKQFE
+276 AFPISDSDKQYEFLSTE
-288 SLVTPAIEQILVSHR
+288 STNQILIAHR
-303 VTSPLLFGVRDGGG
+303 VTSPLLFGIRDGGG

-323 EMKIAF
+323 ELKTSMY
-329 RLFSKQVIDPFQRII
+329 LFTKQVIEPFQRII
-344 CDGVDMLLHAIG
+344 CDGVDEILRAIA
-356 VPQGAE
+356 VPQGVKIAP
-362 IVEND
+362 ND
-367 LFEEDVVVNGN
+367 LFVPE
-378 TTTADVASQALNG
+378 
-391 AQIASL
+391 
-397 LEIITQ
+397 Q
-403 TTANVL
+403 TTEAPV
-409 SITSAKALTKAAFP
+409 T
-423 ALSDVEINSIF
+423 
-434 DNLSSV
+434 
-440 ELQPADVLQSSQK
+440 QSTEK

-459 HEAVSQKF
+459 HQSISQVCC
-467 ESYSPTDEMA
+467 SS
-477 TEAELGLKWR
+477 
-487 EEYGRGGTE
+487 
-496 VGVARAR
+496 
-503 DISNKRNLSL
+503 SN
-513 DTIQRM
+513 
-519 NSYFSRHE
+519 
-527 VDKQAKGWNQG
+527 
-538 EEGFPSAGRVAWQL
+538 
-552 WGGDAGRDWAKR
+552 
-564 ILERVEQSTHVCQ
+564 
-577 SSVDDFTDEEGKQFL
+577 DFTDEEGKQFL

-613 EVGDYDAEENFTKVN
+613 EVDNYDNEENFTKVN

-649 VRYRYSTWISQNSRE
+649 VRYRYSTWISEKSRE

-683 IQDMSSSGVNG
+683 IQEMSTAGVNG
-694 QFAERGRTTYNI
+694 QFAEQGKTTYNI

-726 KREGGKFL
+726 KRQGGKFL

-745 AVRKAEAEGFSPLD
+745 AVRKAEREGFSPMD
-759 TTVGYQDAKRPMKD
+759 RTVGYNDAKKPMKD
-773 FPNGGRIN
+773 FPNGGRLN

>member
-1 MDKNKS
+1 MDNNKS

-16 VELAKYVKI
+16 VDLAKYVKI

-32 RKGWVAYGEGNH
+32 RKGWVGYGEGNS

-84 EIQRLKLDKL
+84 EIQRLKLDKV
-94 LHSTALDLKLHGGFY
+94 LHSTALDLKLQGGFY

-143 TGVWYSRDWADTRKK
+143 TGVWYSRDWSDTRKK

-166 FFDINTK
+166 FFDVNTK
-173 EENPKQVMFQH
+173 DENPKQVMFQH

-191 YYPKPDYIGA
+191 YYPKPDYIGS
-201 INEVEKLRQLSEYQ
+201 INWIELTRQIGEYH
-215 VNLILNGF
+215 VNNILNGF

-241 RMIKNQLQQSIQ
+241 RMIKQQLQLSIQ

-264 FNEERDRGVEFT
+264 FNEERDRGVDFT
-276 AFPVADMDKQFE
+276 AFPISDSDKQYEFLSTE
-288 SLVTPAIEQILVSHR
+288 STNQILIAHR
-303 VTSPLLFGVRDGGG
+303 VTSPLLFGIRDGGG

-323 EMKIAF
+323 ELKTSMY
-329 RLFSKQVIDPFQRII
+329 LFTKQVIEPFQRII
-344 CDGVDMLLHAIG
+344 CDGVDELFRSIG
-356 VPQGAE
+356 VPQGVKIAP
-362 IVEND
+362 ND
-367 LFEEDVVVNGN
+367 LFVPEQ
-378 TTTADVASQALNG
+378 TTETP
-391 AQIASL
+391 
-397 LEIITQ
+397 ITQ
-403 TTANVL
+403 
-409 SITSAKALTKAAFP
+409 SI
-423 ALSDVEINSIF
+423 E
-434 DNLSSV
+434 
-440 ELQPADVLQSSQK
+440 K
-453 KKVKHE
+453 KKVECE
-459 HEAVSQKF
+459 HKE
-467 ESYSPTDEMA
+467 
-477 TEAELGLKWR
+477 
-487 EEYGRGGTE
+487 
-496 VGVARAR
+496 
-503 DISNKRNLSL
+503 ISK
-513 DTIQRM
+513 
-519 NSYFSRHE
+519 
-527 VDKQAKGWNQG
+527 
-538 EEGFPSAGRVAWQL
+538 
-552 WGGDAGRDWAKR
+552 
-564 ILERVEQSTHVCQ
+564 VCC
-577 SSVDDFTDEEGKQFL
+577 SSNDDFTDEEGKQFL

-613 EVGDYDAEENFTKVN
+613 EVGDYDNEEQFTKVN

-649 VRYRYSTWISQNSRE
+649 VRYRYSTWISENSRE

-683 IQDMSSSGVNG
+683 IQEMSTAGVNG
-694 QFAERGRTTYNI
+694 QFAEQGKTTYNI

-726 KREGGKFL
+726 KRQGGKFL
-734 PNEGMDNEVKI
+734 PNDGMENEVKI

-759 TTVGYQDAKRPMKD
+759 TTVGYQDAKKPMKD